1 MLNLKEFISQEVQ
14 NAVKQVAENNFNVQ
28 DVCEHIN
35 WNFLEDKLT
44 EEVKEEIKKFHPYIR
59 VTEDTA
65 SCNYL
70 TPEDC
75 YEVEIIKNTPPCDA
89 DFKIEMIDNQFLGV
103 TRSELSVLKDMLNND
118 KVQKFLGI

>member
-14 NAVKQVAENNFNVQ
+14 NAVKQVAEDSFNVQ
-28 DVCEHIN
+28 NVCEHIN

-59 VTEDTA
+59 VTEDVA
-65 SCNYL
+65 SGNYFIN
-70 TPEDC
+70 EDC
-75 YEVEIIKNTPPCDA
+75 YEVEIIKNTPPCDTS
-89 DFKIEMIDNQFLGV
+89 FKIEMIDNQFLNV